1 MSDER
6 RTPPNGPDPL
16 TERERGVLEAVVRTY
31 VSTAEPAGSRTLA
44 RGFELGVSAATIRN
58 TMSDLEEK
66 GFLYHPHTS
75 AGRVPTDRA
84 YRYFVD
90 QIMRP
95 ATLTVTERERLQAE
109 LGSGATGIESLV
121 RMATRALSLITREL
135 GVAIAPSIEEA
146 VLEKL
151 DLVQVS
157 TRKVLLVASI
167 KGGLVRTVYV
177 DLTIEVPADTLVTLT
192 VILNERLAGLT
203 LRQIRETL
211 AERLRGSVEDDP
223 AAEELINIFMQ
234 SGTELFSLGGAA
246 DGSVHLGQ
254 TSVLAEQPEFNS
266 GESLKNLIE
275 LTEKRELLADVLSE
289 RVVGS
294 GLTVTIGREHASL
307 ELNDFTLVTA
317 EYRAGNLKG
326 VLGVIGPTRMPY
338 EKVIAIVDYTS
349 SLISRVLTV

>member
-6 RTPPNGPDPL
+6 RSTAQTPDPL
-16 TERERGVLEAVVRTY
+16 NERERGVLEAVVRSY

-44 RGFELGVSAATIRN
+44 RGFELGVSPATIRN

-66 GFLYHPHTS
+66 GYLYHPHTS
-75 AGRVPTDRA
+75 AGRIPTDRA

-95 ATLTVTERERLQAE
+95 ATITSAERERLHTE
-109 LGSGATGIESLV
+109 LGTGSTGIESLV
-121 RMATRALSLITREL
+121 RLATRALSLITREL
-135 GVAIAPSIEEA
+135 GVAIAPDIDEA

-151 DLVQVS
+151 DLAQVS
-157 TRKVLLVASI
+157 SSKVLLVATI
-167 KGGLVRTVYV
+167 RGGLVRTVYV
-177 DLTIEVPADTLVTLT
+177 DLRIEVPSDTLLTLT

-211 AERLRGSVEDDP
+211 LDRLRGSLDDDP
-223 AAEELINIFMQ
+223 AAEEFLNVFIQ
-234 SGTELFSLGGAA
+234 SSAELFSLPTSAES
-246 DGSVHLGQ
+246 SVHIGH
-254 TSVLAEQPEFNS
+254 TSVLAEQPEFTS
-266 GESLKNLIE
+266 SESLKSLIE
-275 LTEKRELLADVLSE
+275 LTEKRDLLADVLTE
-289 RVVGS
+289 RALGS
-294 GLTVTIGREHASL
+294 GLTVTIGREHATL
-307 ELNDFTLVTA
+307 ELNDLTLVTA

-338 EKVIAIVDYTS
+338 EKVVAIVDYTS